1 MLAKTKI
8 LKVGNLEVDGH
19 IFLEGAL
26 LEVVENFTYLEAFNR
41 MLVILLKNMSKVEL
55 KMRVKFSDDFKL
67 FRDSK

>member
-8 LKVGNLEVDGH
+8 LKVRNLEVDGH

-26 LEVVENFTYLEAFNR
+26 LEVVKNFTYLEAFNR

-55 KMRVKFSDDFKL
+55 KMRVNFSDDFKL